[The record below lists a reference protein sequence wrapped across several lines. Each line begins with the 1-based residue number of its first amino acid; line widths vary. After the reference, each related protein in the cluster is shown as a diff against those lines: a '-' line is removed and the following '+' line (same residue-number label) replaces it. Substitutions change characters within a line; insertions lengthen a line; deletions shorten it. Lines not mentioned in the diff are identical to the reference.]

1 MPTVASAANDRRCY
15 DCGCH
20 HNWRRRCDYDWPV
33 RATMSIGATVKART
47 AATLGART
55 TNTDE

>member
-15 DCGCH
+15 DYGCH

-33 RATMSIGATVKART
+33 RATMSIRT
-47 AATLGART
+47 AVKTGT
-55 TNTDE
+55 TSALSTGVLNGGE